1 MLPMTDGVS
10 FLARPEVQR
19 SDAAPHCVPSPPTSP
34 PIKGPEV
41 LMCVSLYRPSAHY
54 GPSLSRLGFQT
65 TPV

>member
-19 SDAAPHCVPSPPTSP
+19 SDAVPRVPSPPTSP

-41 LMCVSLYRPSAHY
+41 LTRVSLYRPSAYY
-54 GPSLSRLGFQT
+54 GPSLSRLDFQT